1 MKGEQLYNGGYY
13 SNRDDRTRYS
23 AELILSRVLDVL
35 PHVCSAIDMGCGVGT
50 WLSVAQAKGV
60 DRVDGYDGPWVTRE
74 NLEISADS
82 FHENNLADQ
91 LAITRDYD
99 LGISLEVFEHI
110 PAKAADE
117 LLEQLSAHC
126 RFLLFGAAIPQ
137 QGGTGHVN
145 ERPQSYWHR
154 VICDQ
159 GFVAYDLIRPAIW
172 SDPRI
177 PYWYKQNPLLYVRSE
192 EVSALPESVAPYRVG
207 EQTLLDVI
215 HPGLL
220 DKHVRSKERRSFR
233 GRLKRLL
240 G

>member
-1 MKGEQLYNGGYY
+1 M
-13 SNRDDRTRYS
+13 SS
-23 AELILSRVLDVL
+23 V
-35 PHVCSAIDMGCGVGT
+35 IDIGCGVGT

-74 NLEISADS
+74 NLEIPAEC
-82 FHENNLADQ
+82 FHENNLAEQ
-91 LAITRDYD
+91 LELTCDYD

-110 PAKAADE
+110 PATAADKR
-117 LLEQLSAHC
+117 LEQLLTHC

-145 ERPQSYWHR
+145 ERPQSYWYEM
-154 VICDQ
+154 ICNE
-159 GFVAYDLIRPAIW
+159 GFVAYDLIRPGIW
-172 SDPRI
+172 SDARI
-177 PYWYKQNPLLYVRSE
+177 PYWYKQNLLLYVRSD
-192 EVSALPESVAPYRVG
+192 EVSALPDSMPPYRVG
-207 EQTLLDVI
+207 EQTLLDVV

-220 DKHVRSKERRSFR
+220 DKHVRSKERRSLR